1 MKELKR
7 ILKPL
12 KNRMVLHN
20 VILRLMQSMAVGI
33 AAVFAVLVASKLTYV
48 PNKALICAA
57 VLALSAIA
65 GIILAFTKYKITDY
79 NAAETGDR
87 LGCKERLITAY
98 GILEKNGEKT
108 PMEEL
113 AVADAVKT
121 AKQTDFV
128 KRYKM
133 TFPKRL
139 AIVLVVALGASC
151 LTGFAPDKGVY
162 KPSVVTKNALEETEK
177 IKETINKDERL
188 SEGFKKEYNEIIKN
202 LNKDLKRAKDS
213 KDAKKLINEA
223 QRELK
228 KLEKKSL
235 DDKNSIKNALSD
247 YSAGQDISAAMDSG
261 NSEALAKAMEKLAAE
276 LDKLTDEEL
285 KQLAEQLAE
294 LADNLSDEELA
305 KLLEEAA
312 KAAEEGDIEKLA
324 KAVSSAASSAM
335 TKASAASSAANR
347 TASSLAKASDGTGKT
362 ATSTPNSSPS
372 QDGNGG
378 NGEGQGEGEGNGN
391 GEGQGN
397 GNGQGQGNGG
407 AGEGNG
413 NGQGNGQ
420 GNGGNGAGAGGNG
433 RGFGHAE
440 PEKVYTMNASGLSGE
455 EEQLNSQQTEQGQ
468 VSYSETRSDGS
479 KGESVPYDSV
489 VGQYKDKALAETENG
504 SIPYGMKKIIAEYF
518 STLEK

>member
-33 AAVFAVLVASKLTYV
+33 AAVFVVLVASKLTYI
-48 PNKALICAA
+48 PDKALICAA
-57 VLALSAIA
+57 VLATAVIV

-87 LGCKERLITAY
+87 LGCNERLITAY

-108 PMEEL
+108 PMEKL
-113 AVADAVKT
+113 AVEDAVKT
-121 AKQTDFV
+121 AKQTDLV
-128 KRYKM
+128 KKYKM

-162 KPSVVTKNALEETEK
+162 KLSAITKNALEETDK

-213 KDAKKLINEA
+213 KEAKKLINEA

-247 YSAGQDISAAMDSG
+247 YSAGQDISAAMDTG

-285 KQLAEQLAE
+285 KQLAEQLGE

-305 KLLEEAA
+305 ELLEEAA

-362 ATSTPNSSPS
+362 ATSTPNSSAS
-372 QDGNGG
+372 QNGNGTGEGEGQGEGQG
-378 NGEGQGEGEGNGN
+378 NGEGQGQGEGQGNGEGNGN
-391 GEGQGN
+391 GN
-397 GNGQGQGNGG
+397 GNGS
-407 AGEGNG
+407 
-413 NGQGNGQ
+413 GQGNGQ
-420 GNGGNGAGAGGNG
+420 GGNGTGTGGNG

-504 SIPYGMKKIIAEYF
+504 NIPYGMKQIIAEYF
-518 STLEK
+518 SALS